1 MLVMSCVFLVLVLA
15 YALGALYHVLPD
27 GCLTCAAALFCC
39 IWLLCAL
46 LDCLQTWLGGARD
59 AAQVCRHDRLSCHDD
74 PSCSR
79 RRACGQQ
86 LLMSDCVCGKIVCVR
101 RCLVTAWCLCCT

>member
-1 MLVMSCVFLVLVLA
+1 
-15 YALGALYHVLPD
+15 
-27 GCLTCAAALFCC
+27 
-39 IWLLCAL
+39 
-46 LDCLQTWLGGARD
+46 
-59 AAQVCRHDRLSCHDD
+59 LSCHDD